1 MYGIPG
7 FVGGGQQPATVEALG
22 EADAIEIA
30 ADHYELV
37 VVQATRL
44 DTERDDTFRLD
55 AAGGTFVLKIAHPA
69 DTRES
74 LDLET
79 RAVEYAT
86 LADAAIPL
94 PRILPSANGDFA
106 PALTNHG
113 GRRVRL
119 LSWLPGIPLHET
131 SPTDEQVGELGRTL
145 GHLTQALRGFDH
157 PAAHRPF
164 AWDVIQFP
172 TLAAVNTEV
181 GNELTSEVFS
191 RFATLVAPRLAE
203 LPRQVVHNDFNTGNV
218 LVEPTGPRY
227 VTGIIDFGDVV
238 HTARIGD
245 LAVALSYQ
253 IFPLGRSWEQL
264 DPFIEAYRMVV
275 PLEQAELDILRDLVA
290 VRFAQRIL
298 IYQWM
303 QRGSPDALDFATQ
316 GNLAALDLLLR
327 EN

>member
-1 MYGIPG
+1 VYGIPG
-7 FVGGGQQPATVEALG
+7 FEGGGQEPAAVKPLG

-69 DTRES
+69 DTRQA

-79 RAVEYAT
+79 QAVAYAT
-86 LADAAIPL
+86 RADAALPL
-94 PRILPSANGDFA
+94 PRILPSTNGDFA
-106 PALTNHG
+106 PALANHG
-113 GRRVRL
+113 GRLARL
-119 LSWLPGIPLHET
+119 LSWLPGTPLHET
-131 SPTDEQVGELGRTL
+131 APTDEQVGELGRTL
-145 GHLTQALRGFDH
+145 GHLTLALRGFEH
-157 PAAHRPF
+157 PAAHRSF
-164 AWDVIQFP
+164 AWDVVQFP
-172 TLAAVNTEV
+172 ALAAINAEV
-181 GNELTSEVFS
+181 GNELTTEVFR
-191 RFATLVAPRLAE
+191 RFAALVAPKLDA

-218 LVEPTGPRY
+218 LVDPTGPRF

-245 LAVALSYQ
+245 LAVGLSYQ
-253 IFPLGRSWEQL
+253 IFPLGRTWDEVE
-264 DPFIEAYRMVV
+264 PFIEAYRMVV
-275 PLEQAELDILRDLVA
+275 SLEPLELDVLRDLVA

-303 QRGSPDALDFATQ
+303 QRGDPAALDFATQ
-316 GNLAALDLLLR
+316 GNLAALESLLR
-327 EN
+327 EP